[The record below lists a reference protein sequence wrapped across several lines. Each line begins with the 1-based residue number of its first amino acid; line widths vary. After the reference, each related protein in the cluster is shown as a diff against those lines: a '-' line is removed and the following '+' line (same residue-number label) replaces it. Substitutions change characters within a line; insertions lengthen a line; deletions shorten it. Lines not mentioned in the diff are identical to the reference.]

1 MKNLGHYLKKY
12 KSDVIWST
20 VAVVIISF
28 ATLWQPHLLQDMLNA
43 IIKRDSSTVT
53 KLGIELVALAILG
66 IIAGIVNT
74 IYSARAAQGVAADM
88 REKAYRQIQ
97 TFSFQDIEK
106 FSASNLVVRLTND
119 INQMQMV
126 VMSVLQQLTRVPIL
140 FIGSFILAI
149 ITLPKLWWVIILMM
163 ILIFVISYFSFSKMG
178 QYFEKMQTMLDRNN
192 TLARENLMGIRVVK
206 SFVQEQNQIEQF
218 SKASDKMTKVT
229 IIIGNLF
236 SILMPAF
243 FLIGDLAMAGSIMLV
258 GRMVTSDPGALA
270 AITAFVSYLY
280 QILFAIV
287 NGGFMLTG
295 ASRAFVSLRRLQ
307 EIYDTK
313 PSLTFPDVPEEKLS
327 GSIEFDHVTFTYP
340 GDDAPT
346 LQDINF
352 SVKPGEMI
360 GIVGATGSGKSSLA
374 QLIPRLF
381 DPETGTV
388 KVGGENVKDVNEH
401 SLRRAVSY
409 VLQRSTLFS
418 GTIAHNLRQGKADA
432 TVNDMRWAA
441 HIAQSAEFIERLDHQ
456 YDAPIEERSA
466 NFSGGQKQRL
476 SITRGIISKP
486 DILIMDDSTS
496 ALDAKSEKLVQEAL
510 ARDLGQTTTVI
521 IAEKI
526 ASIIKA
532 DRILVLD
539 EGKIVGSGTHHELV
553 KNNAVYQEI
562 YRTQKALEEV

>member
-1 MKNLGHYLKKY
+1 MKTLGHYLKKY

-218 SKASDKMTKVT
+218 SEASDKMTKVT

-258 GRMVTSDPGALA
+258 GSMVTSDPGALA

>member
-1 MKNLGHYLKKY
+1 MKTLGHYLKKY

-218 SKASDKMTKVT
+218 SEASDKMTKVT

-360 GIVGATGSGKSSLA
+360 GIVGATGAGKSSLA

>member
-1 MKNLGHYLKKY
+1 MKTLGHYLKKY

-178 QYFEKMQTMLDRNN
+178 KYFEKMQTMLDRNN

-258 GRMVTSDPGALA
+258 GSMVTSDPGSLA

-340 GDDAPT
+340 GDEAPT

-352 SVKPGEMI
+352 SVQPGEMI

-388 KVGGENVKDVNEH
+388 KVGGENVKDVNEQ
-401 SLRRAVSY
+401 SLRQAVSY

-432 TVNDMRWAA
+432 SVSDMRWAA
-441 HIAQSAEFIERLDHQ
+441 HIAQSAEFIERLDQQ

-510 ARDLGQTTTVI
+510 ARDLGHTTTVI

-539 EGKIVGSGTHHELV
+539 QGKIVGSGTHHELV

>member
-1 MKNLGHYLKKY
+1 MKTLGHYLKKY

>member
-218 SKASDKMTKVT
+218 SEASDKMTKVT